1 MIKNKKKKY
10 IAILVIKE
18 QGNYNR
24 IKKKRF
30 NPPNFKIRYK
40 KDMFLIKYRYPTY
53 VRGLKLFYFIDVKTG
68 AQINFRKLIRS
79 NYSPSE
85 INLILGDG
93 VIKQM
98 VSGLGQKSNIM
109 DIMLIVLGVII
120 GVPSGIIIAGYI

>member
-1 MIKNKKKKY
+1 MINKKKKY

-30 NPPNFKIRYK
+30 TPPNFKIRYK
-40 KDMFLIKYRYPTY
+40 KGMFLIKYRYPTY

-68 AQINFRKLIRS
+68 AQINFRKLTKGT
-79 NYSPSE
+79 YSPSA
-85 INLILGDG
+85 INLMLGEG
-93 VIKQM
+93 VIKDI
-98 VSGLGQKSNIM
+98 VGGLGQKSNIM
-109 DIMLIVLGVII
+109 NIMMIVLGIII